1 MTELSDWDYPLQLT
15 QMNDDSVVGRL
26 LQGAYDMHVHF
37 GPEAGMTRRFDAL
50 ETALHAREMGLA
62 GFVLKNRTYCTEP
75 LASMVSRLVPDIR
88 VFGSLTLDAEVGG
101 LNCRAVKA
109 AADIGTRVLWM
120 PVFHSSNSLSVVQRT
135 FNPDLRGP
143 AISILDGSGV
153 LLPEVED
160 ILGVVKDFDMVV
172 CTGHIS
178 PAETRALVNKCAQ
191 MGVDKVVVTHP
202 LSTVVFEETLSSD
215 EVVALAKS
223 GAVIEHC
230 AQTISPTGDRL
241 DPAVVADEIRA
252 AGPGNCML
260 TTDFGGMPHPTIAE
274 GLRMFIASLLKRGLN
289 EQDIELMVKTNPRRL
304 LGVTDGD

>member
-1 MTELSDWDYPLQLT
+1 MTGLSDWDYPLQLT
-15 QMNDDSVVGRL
+15 QMDDDSAVGKL

-37 GPEAGMTRRFDAL
+37 APEAEMTRRFDAL

-62 GFVLKNRTYCTEP
+62 GFVLKNRTYCTAP

-101 LNCRAVKA
+101 LNYRAVKA
-109 AADIGTRVLWM
+109 AAGIGTRVLWM
-120 PVFHSSNSLSVVQRT
+120 PVFHSSNSMSVVQRT
-135 FNPDLRGP
+135 FNPNLIGP

-153 LLPEVED
+153 LLPEVEN
-160 ILGVVKDFDMVV
+160 ILGVVKDFDMVL

-191 MGVDKVVVTHP
+191 MSVGKVVVTHP
-202 LSTVVFEETLSSD
+202 MSTVVFEESLSSD
-215 EVVALAKS
+215 EMVALAKS
-223 GAVIEHC
+223 GAIIEHC

-252 AGPGNCML
+252 AGPGNCIL
-260 TTDFGGMPHPTIAE
+260 TTDFGGTPHPTIAE
-274 GLRMFIASLLKRGLN
+274 GLRMFIASLLKRGLS
-289 EQDIELMVKTNPRRL
+289 EQDVEVMVKTNPRRL
-304 LGVTDGD
+304 LGVTDED

>member
-1 MTELSDWDYPLQLT
+1 MTVLSDWDYPLQLT
-15 QMNDDSVVGRL
+15 QTDDDSAVGRL

-37 GPEAGMTRRFDAL
+37 GPEAEMTRRFDAL

-62 GFVLKNRTYCTEP
+62 GFVLKNRTYCTAP

-101 LNCRAVKA
+101 LNYRAVKA
-109 AADIGTRVLWM
+109 AAGIGTRVLWM
-120 PVFHSSNSLSVVQRT
+120 PVFHSSNSMSVVQRT
-135 FNPDLRGP
+135 FNPNLIGP

-153 LLPEVED
+153 LLPEVEN
-160 ILGVVKDFDMVV
+160 ILGVVKDFDMVL

-191 MGVDKVVVTHP
+191 MSVGKVVVTHP
-202 LSTVVFEETLSSD
+202 MSTVVFEESLSSD
-215 EVVALAKS
+215 EMVALAKS
-223 GAVIEHC
+223 GAIIEHC

-252 AGPGNCML
+252 AGPANCIL
-260 TTDFGGMPHPTIAE
+260 TTDFGGTPHPTIAE
-274 GLRMFIASLLKRGLN
+274 GLRMFIASLLKRGLS
-289 EQDIELMVKTNPRRL
+289 EQDVEAMVKTNPRRL
-304 LGVTDGD
+304 LGVTDED

>member
-15 QMNDDSVVGRL
+15 QADDDSAVGKL

-37 GPEAGMTRRFDAL
+37 APEPGMTRRFDAL

-62 GFVLKNRTYCTEP
+62 GFVLKNRTYCTTP

-101 LNCRAVKA
+101 LNYRAVKA
-109 AADIGTRVLWM
+109 AADMGTRVLWM
-120 PVFHSSNSLSVVQRT
+120 PVFFSTNSMSVVRRN
-135 FNPDLRGP
+135 FNLDLGGP
-143 AISILDGSGV
+143 AISILDSSGA
-153 LLPEVED
+153 LLPEVVD
-160 ILGVVKDFDMVV
+160 ILGVVKDYDMVV

-191 MGVDKVVVTHP
+191 MSVGKVVVTHP
-202 LSTVVFEETLSSD
+202 MSTVVFEESLSSD
-215 EVVALAKS
+215 EMVALAKS
-223 GAVIEHC
+223 GAIIEHC

-252 AGPGNCML
+252 AGPANCIL
-260 TTDFGGMPHPTIAE
+260 TTDFGGTHHPTIAE
-274 GLRMFIASLLKRGLN
+274 GLRMFIASLLKRGLS
-289 EQDIELMVKTNPRRL
+289 EQDVEAMVKTNPRRL
-304 LGVTDGD
+304 LGVTDED